1 MMDSLNL
8 EKFKVEVERDI
19 RFMINIRSKEE
30 IQKMTKAATVVR
42 DLLNDIEG
50 IIKPGVSTIELD
62 TYAENFINK
71 QGAIPGFK
79 GLYGFPSTLCVS
91 INDEVVHGIPSNR
104 MLNDG
109 DIIGIDVGSI
119 VDGFYGD
126 HAKTFPVGSISD
138 DNKKLINVTKEC
150 LIKGIEQARPGNRIG
165 DIGFAIQTHAESFGY
180 GVVKELV
187 GHGIGEKLHEEPQIP
202 NYGLQNTGPIIEK
215 GMCFA
220 IEPMINF
227 GSEEIYTKSDNWTIC
242 TKDGSASAH
251 FEHTVTIGEEGAQIL
266 TI

>member
-1 MMDSLNL
+1 
-8 EKFKVEVERDI
+8 
-19 RFMINIRSKEE
+19 MINIRSKQE
-30 IQKMTKAATVVR
+30 IEKMTKAANIVK
-42 DLLNDIEG
+42 DLLNSIKDIIE
-50 IIKPGVSTIELD
+50 PGVSTIELD
-62 TYAENFINK
+62 RFAEKFITDRD
-71 QGAIPGFK
+71 ATPGFK
-79 GLYGFPSTLCVS
+79 GLYGFPATLCVS

-104 MLNDG
+104 VLNNG

-126 HAKTFPVGSISD
+126 HAKTFPVGHISD
-138 DNKKLINVTKEC
+138 DNQKLINVTKEC
-150 LIKGIEQARPGNRIG
+150 LMKGIEEAKPGNRIG
-165 DIGFAIQTHAESFGY
+165 DIGFAIQTYAESFGY

-202 NYGLQNTGPIIEK
+202 NYGSKNTGPVIKE

-242 TKDGSASAH
+242 TKDGSSSAH
-251 FEHTVTIGEEGAQIL
+251 FEHTITISEEGAQIL

>member
-1 MMDSLNL
+1 MIKIKSKDEIKKMVRASEIVKDVLFKL
-8 EKFKVEVERDI
+8 EDI
-19 RFMINIRSKEE
+19 
-30 IQKMTKAATVVR
+30 V
-42 DLLNDIEG
+42 
-50 IIKPGVSTIELD
+50 KPGVTTLELD
-62 TYAENFINK
+62 IFAEKFILD

-91 INDEVVHGIPSNR
+91 INDEVVHGIPGNR
-104 MLNDG
+104 KLNDG

-119 VDGFYGD
+119 FEGFYGD
-126 HAKTFPVGSISD
+126 HAKTFPVGNIDSD
-138 DNKKLINVTKEC
+138 KEKLINVTKEC
-150 LIKGIEQARPGNRIG
+150 LLRGINEAKPGKRIG
-165 DIGFAIQTHAESFGY
+165 DIGYAIQSYAESFGF

-202 NYGLQNTGPIIEK
+202 NYGIRDTGALIKE

-227 GSEEIYTKSDNWTIC
+227 GSDEIYTKTDNWTVC
-242 TKDGSASAH
+242 TKDGYPSAH
-251 FEHTVTIGEEGAQIL
+251 FEHTVTINKEGAKIL

>member
-1 MMDSLNL
+1 
-8 EKFKVEVERDI
+8 
-19 RFMINIRSKEE
+19 MINIRSKEE
-30 IQKMTKAATVVR
+30 VKKIAKAASVVK
-42 DLLNDIEG
+42 DLLNDIED
-50 IIKPGVSTIELD
+50 IIKPGISTIELD
-62 TYAENFINK
+62 KFAEKYITDR
-71 QGAIPGFK
+71 GAIPGFK

-104 MLNDG
+104 ILNDG

-126 HAKTFPVGSISD
+126 HAKTFPVGSISN
-138 DNKKLINVTKEC
+138 DNKKLIDVTKEC
-150 LIKGIEQARPGNRIG
+150 LVRGIKEAKPGNRIG
-165 DIGFAIQTHAESFGY
+165 DIGFAIQAYAESFGY

-202 NYGLQNTGPIIEK
+202 NYGLKNTGPIIEE

-227 GSEEIYTKSDNWTIC
+227 GTEEIYTKSDNWTVC
-242 TKDGSASAH
+242 TKDGSTSAH
-251 FEHTVTIGEEGAQIL
+251 FEHTITISEDGAEIL